1 MDISVFVQSLVS
13 HLVKMSLSSAAM
25 VKQQVEAERDVMPTN
40 TEREVTQQFCYV
52 PNELESFL

>member
-1 MDISVFVQSLVS
+1 
-13 HLVKMSLSSAAM
+13 MSLSSAAM